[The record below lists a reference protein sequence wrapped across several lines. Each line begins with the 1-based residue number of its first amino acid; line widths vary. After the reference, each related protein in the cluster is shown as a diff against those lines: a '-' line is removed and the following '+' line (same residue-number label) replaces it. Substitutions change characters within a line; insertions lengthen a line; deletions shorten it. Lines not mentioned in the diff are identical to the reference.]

1 MKAEYLDQ
9 TCATEDASL
18 AVYRQ
23 IVIPNLLLRC
33 REFGGMPPQLSTS
46 FRWKSNYTLMTK
58 ATEESYKG
66 EDSIIGPRNL

>member
-33 REFGGMPPQLSTS
+33 REFGGDASAAFHFLPL
-46 FRWKSNYTLMTK
+46 
-58 ATEESYKG
+58 EE
-66 EDSIIGPRNL
+66 